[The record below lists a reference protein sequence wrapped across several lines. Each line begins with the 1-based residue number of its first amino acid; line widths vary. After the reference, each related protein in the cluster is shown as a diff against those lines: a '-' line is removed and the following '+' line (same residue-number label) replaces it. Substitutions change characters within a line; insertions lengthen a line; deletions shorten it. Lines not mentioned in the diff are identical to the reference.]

1 MKMNWNCTLTEER
14 LSDLLEGLL
23 STDESAAFSAHAAR
37 CEDCTQLVALVGGTM
52 RRIQELPLM
61 AEPPLLA
68 PRIIAVTRLEAV
80 QQKKTKGW
88 LAWSPV
94 IWQTRFAMGIVTV
107 AATFLIVFH
116 AVSTGMP
123 GKFELS
129 PASLYH
135 DANRR
140 IHLTYA
146 HGARFVNNLRVVY
159 EIQSRLSSQPEP
171 VPATH
176 PEEQRPDRNAP
187 NTQTT
192 PPASRPAIREA
203 AEFAVLMMDDG
214 PKNVLEPTRS
224 R

>member
-1 MKMNWNCTLTEER
+1 MNWNCTRTEER

-23 STDESAAFSAHAAR
+23 ATDEAAAFSAHAAG
-37 CEDCTQLVALVGGTM
+37 CEDCTQLVALVGGTT
-52 RRIQELPLM
+52 RRIQELPLR
-61 AEPPLLA
+61 AEPPFLA
-68 PRIIAVTRLEAV
+68 SRIIALTRSKPAPD
-80 QQKKTKGW
+80 KSRKGW
-88 LAWSPV
+88 LAWSPA

-116 AVSTGMP
+116 AVSSGMP

-129 PASLYH
+129 PANLYH

-176 PEEQRPDRNAP
+176 PEEQRPDPNAP

-192 PPASRPAIREA
+192 PPASRPAIHEA
-203 AEFAVLMMDDG
+203 AEFAVVMMNDG